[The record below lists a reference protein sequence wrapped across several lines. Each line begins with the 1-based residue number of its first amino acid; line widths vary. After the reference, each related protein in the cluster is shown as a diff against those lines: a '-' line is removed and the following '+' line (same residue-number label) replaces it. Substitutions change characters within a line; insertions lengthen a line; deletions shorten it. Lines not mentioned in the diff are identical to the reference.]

1 LDFIVVFLRPVID
14 NQMATFLFDE
24 IIFGPVKSR
33 RLGVSLGI
41 NLLPTKRKICNF
53 NCIYCECGWTTDIE
67 KVKDKLPGR
76 KEVYKALEK
85 KLSEMQTAN
94 ESPDVIT
101 YAGNG
106 EPTLHP
112 EFSGIIDDS
121 ITLRNKYFPKA
132 KIAVLSNAT
141 NITKPGIRGAL
152 LKADQNI
159 LKLDSAVDSTVQ
171 IHNQPKGALNVEELI
186 NNLAGVDGNVII
198 QTLFLRGEYEGA
210 NIDNTTPGEIAAWLR
225 ALERIKPSEVMIY
238 TISRDTPVGNKL
250 KKVPLKELKEIA
262 AKVEK
267 LGFKTQVSG

>member
-1 LDFIVVFLRPVID
+1 
-14 NQMATFLFDE
+14 MATFLFDE

-76 KEVYKALEK
+76 KDVYKALEK
-85 KLSEMQTAN
+85 KLSEMKAAN

-121 ITLRNKYFPKA
+121 IALRDKYFPEA

-141 NITKPGIRGAL
+141 NITKPDIRTAL
-152 LKADQNI
+152 LKVDQNI
-159 LKLDSAVDSTVQ
+159 LKLDSAFNSTIQ
-171 IHNQPKGALNVEELI
+171 IHNQPKGSFNVKELI
-186 NNLAGVDGNVII
+186 DNLKRFNGNVII
-198 QTLFLRGEYEGA
+198 QTLFLRGEFDGT
-210 NIDNTTPGEIAAWLR
+210 IVDNTTPEEIEAWLR
-225 ALERIKPSEVMIY
+225 AIEVIKPSEVMIY
-238 TISRDTPVGNKL
+238 TISRDTPAGDQL

-262 AKVEK
+262 VKVEK

>member
-1 LDFIVVFLRPVID
+1 
-14 NQMATFLFDE
+14 MATFLFDE

-41 NLLPTKRKICNF
+41 NLLPTKRKVCNF
-53 NCIYCECGWTTDIE
+53 DCIYCECGWTTDIE
-67 KVKDKLPGR
+67 KIKDKLPGR

-85 KLSEMQTAN
+85 KLSEMKAAN

-141 NITKPGIRGAL
+141 NITKPGIRSAL
-152 LKADQNI
+152 LKVDQNI
-159 LKLDSAVDSTVQ
+159 LKLDSAFNSTVQ
-171 IHNQPKGALNVEELI
+171 IHNQPKGSFNVEELI
-186 NNLAGVDGNVII
+186 NNLKDFDGNLVV
-198 QTLFLRGEYEGA
+198 QTLFLRGEYKGTV
-210 NIDNTTPGEIAAWLR
+210 IDNTTPAEIEAWLN
-225 ALERIKPSEVMIY
+225 AIETIKPSEVMIY
-238 TISRDTPVGNKL
+238 TISRDTPVGDKL